1 MKYNKRDIEVV
12 EGTTHLIRFSCSSDG
27 EPFNFNEYKAL
38 FVIVDGGSDEIR
50 RKEMIIQD
58 NVITARID
66 PTDTLGK
73 SRNEL
78 SYECRAF
85 SSTGEV
91 FHIALGDINV
101 IKAKAPII
109 KYEL

>member
-1 MKYNKRDIEVV
+1 MKCNRRDIDVI
-12 EGTTHLIRFSCSSDG
+12 EGTTHLVRFTCSSDG
-27 EPFNFNEYKAL
+27 EPFNFTDYKAL
-38 FVIVDGGSDEIR
+38 LVIIDGKEIR
-50 RKEMIIQD
+50 RKKTSVND
-58 NVITARID
+58 NVITAKID
-66 PTDTLGK
+66 PTDTLGRY
-73 SRNEL
+73 RNEL

-109 KYEL
+109 KYEED

>member
-1 MKYNKRDIEVV
+1 MQCNKRNIDVI
-12 EGTTHLIRFSCSSDG
+12 EGTTHLIRFMCSSDG

-38 FVIVDGGSDEIR
+38 FVIVDGDETR
-50 RKEMIIQD
+50 RKETIIND

-66 PTDTLGK
+66 PTDTLGR

-101 IKAKAPII
+101 IKANAPII
-109 KYEL
+109 RYEED

>member
-1 MKYNKRDIEVV
+1 MNCNKRDIDVI

-38 FVIVDGGSDEIR
+38 LVIIDGDEIR
-50 RKEMIIQD
+50 R
-58 NVITARID
+58 
-66 PTDTLGK
+66 
-73 SRNEL
+73 RNEL

-85 SSTGEV
+85 SSAGDV
-91 FHIALGDINV
+91 FHISLGDINV

-109 KYEL
+109 KYEV

>member
-1 MKYNKRDIEVV
+1 MKCNKRNIDVI
-12 EGTTHLIRFSCSSDG
+12 EGTTHLIRFLCSSDG

-38 FVIVDGGSDEIR
+38 LVIVDGDEIR
-50 RKEMIIQD
+50 KKETIIND

-66 PTDTLGK
+66 PADTLGR
-73 SRNEL
+73 SRNDL

-91 FHIALGDINV
+91 FHIALGDINI
-101 IKAKAPII
+101 IKANAPII
-109 KYEL
+109 KFEED

>member
-1 MKYNKRDIEVV
+1 MKCNKRNIKVV
-12 EGTTHLIRFSCSSDG
+12 EGTTHLVRFSCSSDG

-38 FVIVDGGSDEIR
+38 FVIIDGDETR
-50 RKEMIIQD
+50 RKETIIKD

-66 PTDTLGK
+66 PTDTLGR

-85 SSTGEV
+85 SSAGEV

-101 IKAKAPII
+101 IKANAPII
-109 KYEL
+109 KYEV

>member
-1 MKYNKRDIEVV
+1 MKCNKRDIDVI
-12 EGTTHLIRFSCSSDG
+12 EGTTHLVRFSCSSDG

-38 FVIVDGGSDEIR
+38 FVIIDGDETR
-50 RKEMIIQD
+50 RKETIIND

-66 PTDTLGK
+66 PTDTLDR

-85 SSTGEV
+85 SSAGEV

-101 IKAKAPII
+101 IKANAPII
-109 KYEL
+109 KYEV

>member
-1 MKYNKRDIEVV
+1 MNYNRRSIDVV

-27 EPFNFNEYKAL
+27 KPFVFNEYKAL
-38 FVIVDGGSDEIR
+38 FVIVDGDETR
-50 RKEMIIQD
+50 RKETIIND

-66 PTDTLGK
+66 PTDTLGR

-85 SSTGEV
+85 SSAGEV

-101 IKAKAPII
+101 IKANAPII
-109 KYEL
+109 RYEED

>member
-1 MKYNKRDIEVV
+1 MNCNKRDIDVI

-38 FVIVDGGSDEIR
+38 LVIIDSDQTR
-50 RKEMIIQD
+50 RKETTIKD
-58 NVITARID
+58 NVITAKID
-66 PTDTLGK
+66 PSDTLGRY
-73 SRNEL
+73 RNEL

-101 IKAKAPII
+101 IKAKAPITR
-109 KYEL
+109 YEEE

>member
-38 FVIVDGGSDEIR
+38 FVIGDGDETR
-50 RKEMIIQD
+50 RKETIIKD

-109 KYEL
+109 KYEV

>member
-1 MKYNKRDIEVV
+1 MNCNKRDIDVI
-12 EGTTHLIRFSCSSDG
+12 EGTTHLVRFSCSSDG

-38 FVIVDGGSDEIR
+38 FVIIDGDETR
-50 RKEMIIQD
+50 RKETIIND

-66 PTDTLGK
+66 PTDTLDR

-85 SSTGEV
+85 SSAGEV

-101 IKAKAPII
+101 IKANAPII
-109 KYEL
+109 KYEV

>member
-1 MKYNKRDIEVV
+1 MKFNKRDIDVI
-12 EGTTHLIRFSCSSDG
+12 EGTTHLVRFSCSSDG

-38 FVIVDGGSDEIR
+38 FIIVDGDETR
-50 RKEMIIQD
+50 RKETIIND

-66 PTDTLGK
+66 PTDTLGR

-85 SSTGEV
+85 SSAGEV

-101 IKAKAPII
+101 IKANAPII
-109 KYEL
+109 RYEEE

>member
-1 MKYNKRDIEVV
+1 MNCNKRDIDVI

-38 FVIVDGGSDEIR
+38 LVIIDGDEIR
-50 RKEMIIQD
+50 RKETTIKD

-66 PTDTLGK
+66 PTDTLGR
-73 SRNEL
+73 SRNEF

-85 SSTGEV
+85 SSAGDV
-91 FHIALGDINV
+91 FHISLGDINV

-109 KYEL
+109 RYEED

>member
-1 MKYNKRDIEVV
+1 MKCNRRDIDVI
-12 EGTTHLIRFSCSSDG
+12 EGTTHLVRFTCSSDG
-27 EPFNFNEYKAL
+27 EPFNFTDYKAL
-38 FVIVDGGSDEIR
+38 LVIIDGKEIR
-50 RKEMIIQD
+50 RKKTSVND
-58 NVITARID
+58 NVITAKID
-66 PTDTLGK
+66 PSDTLGRY
-73 SRNEL
+73 RNEL

-109 KYEL
+109 RYEED